1 MILLIKI
8 LRPLAYLLGIA
19 GILLVLNA
27 SDATTKKIGW
37 GLVIA
42 MVPFFI
48 AVNVLTAVQ
57 VAKQKHSHRRRR

>member
-1 MILLIKI
+1 MVLLIKI
-8 LRPLAYLLGIA
+8 LRPVAYLLGIA

-27 SDATTKKIGW
+27 SDAETKKIGW

-48 AVNVLTAVQ
+48 AVNVMTAVRI
-57 VAKQKHSHRRRR
+57 AKQKHTHRRR